1 MEEKHQV
8 MLYPIGIQDFANI
21 RESGYVYVDKTDLV
35 HRLVATGKYYFLSRP
50 RRFGKSLL
58 VSTLEA
64 YFQGKK
70 ELFQGLAIENL
81 EQDWNSYPVLHLDL
95 SGKEYNGIDD
105 LDVSLDQH
113 LCQWEQSFGFEKRY
127 PMADARFKD
136 VIDAAYEKTGKPVV
150 ILIDEYDKPLLDAAG
165 NEPLREA
172 FRSRLQGFY
181 SVMKSRD
188 GKLRFG
194 FLTGVTKLG
203 KLSIFSGLNNL
214 NDISMANQYADVCG
228 ISEDDLHAYFDGS
241 VEEMASTNGMSKEEC
256 YAKLK
261 DYYDGYHFSIK
272 CPDIY
277 NPFSL
282 LSALYQQEFKDFWYE
297 TGTPTF
303 VVKAL
308 RQGKFNLENLTLDRV
323 PASALGGVNA
333 DDSDPVP
340 VLYQSGYLTIKSYDE
355 RRQRYS
361 LKYPNQEVERGFMEC
376 LAKTYVPTAS
386 YYSPFD
392 VQKFVDDF
400 EKGDA
405 EDLMKRFEA
414 FFADADY
421 AIVGD
426 AELYFQ
432 NTMYVMCKLMGQFVQ
447 VERHTSAGRMDIV
460 VQTEKYIYV
469 MELKM
474 DASADEA
481 LQQIEDKGYAKPFAT
496 DPRQLF
502 KIGVNFASA
511 TRRIEEWKIR
521 QTDMVGVIHDDI
533 GVLGEHRNAGR

>member
-1 MEEKHQV
+1 
-8 MLYPIGIQDFANI
+8 MLYPIGIQNFEKI
-21 RESGYVYVDKTDLV
+21 RRNGYVYVDKTELIYNIV
-35 HRLVATGKYYFLSRP
+35 KTGGYYFLSRP

-70 ELFQGLAIENL
+70 ELFQGLAVESL
-81 EQDWNSYPVLHLDL
+81 EKDWNAYPVLHLDL
-95 SGKEYNGIDD
+95 SGKTYNSMDD
-105 LDVSLDQH
+105 LEVRLDRH
-113 LCQWEQSFGFEKRY
+113 LSQWEALFGFEKRY
-127 PMADARFKD
+127 PMADARFSD
-136 VIDAAYEKTGKPVV
+136 VIDAAYEKTGRQVV

-165 NEPLREA
+165 NKSLRET
-172 FRSRLQGFY
+172 FRSCLQGFY
-181 SVMKSRD
+181 SVMKSQD
-188 GKLRFG
+188 GKLRLG

-214 NDISMANQYADVCG
+214 KDISMDHRYADICG
-228 ISEDDLHAYFDGS
+228 ISETDLHAYFDES
-241 VEEMASTNGMSKEEC
+241 VEEMASANGMSKEEC

-261 DYYDGYHFSIK
+261 DYYDGYHFSVK

-282 LSALYQQEFKDFWYE
+282 LSALDQQEFKDYWYE

-405 EDLMKRFEA
+405 EGLMKRFEA

-432 NTMYVMCKLMGQFVQ
+432 NTMYVMCKLMGQLVQ

-474 DASADEA
+474 DSSADEA
-481 LQQIEDKGYAKPFAT
+481 LQQIEDKGYAKPFVA
-496 DPRQLF
+496 DPRKLF
-502 KIGVNFASA
+502 RIGVNFASA
-511 TRRIEEWKIR
+511 TRRIEEWKI
-521 QTDMVGVIHDDI
+521 Q
-533 GVLGEHRNAGR
+533 

>member
-1 MEEKHQV
+1 
-8 MLYPIGIQDFANI
+8 MLYPIGIQNFEDI
-21 RESGYVYVDKTDLV
+21 RRNGYVYVDKTDLI
-35 HRLVATGKYYFLSRP
+35 HRIVSTGKYYFLSRP

-58 VSTLEA
+58 ISTLEA

-70 ELFQGLAIENL
+70 ALFQGLAIENL
-81 EQDWNSYPVLHLDL
+81 EKDWNTYPVLHLDF
-95 SGKEYNGIDD
+95 SGVTYTSVEILDEKMNDT
-105 LDVSLDQH
+105 LDV
-113 LCQWEQSFGFEKRY
+113 WEQRFGKNEGFKT
-127 PMADARFKD
+127 DSIRFRRI
-136 VIDAAYEKTGKPVV
+136 IDAAYEQCGKQVV

-181 SVMKSRD
+181 SVMKSQD

-214 NDISMANQYADVCG
+214 NDISMDNQYADICG
-228 ISEDDLHAYFDGS
+228 ISEDDLHAYFDAG

-261 DYYDGYHFSIK
+261 EHYDGYHFSTK

-282 LSALYQQEFKDFWYE
+282 LSALYQREFRDFWYE

-308 RQGKFNLENLTLDRV
+308 KQGKFNLEDLTLEGV

-333 DDSDPVP
+333 DDSDPIP
-340 VLYQSGYLTIKSYDE
+340 VLYQSGYLTIQSYDE
-355 RRQRYS
+355 RWQSYT
-361 LKYPNQEVERGFMEC
+361 LKYPNREVERGFMEG
-376 LAKTYVPTAS
+376 LANVYVPSARYKRT
-386 YYSPFD
+386 FM
-392 VQKFVDDF
+392 VRRFVEDF

-405 EDLMKRFEA
+405 EGLMKRFEA

-421 AIVGD
+421 EIVGD

-447 VERHTSAGRMDIV
+447 VERHTSNGRMDIL

-481 LQQIEDKGYAKPFAT
+481 LQQIEEKGYAKPFAA
-496 DPRQLF
+496 DSRKLF
-502 KIGVNFASA
+502 KIGVGFSSK
-511 TRRIEEWKIR
+511 TRRIEEWKI
-521 QTDMVGVIHDDI
+521 Q
-533 GVLGEHRNAGR
+533 

>member
-1 MEEKHQV
+1 MCRYRGNAEKRKT
-8 MLYPIGIQDFANI
+8 MLYPIGIQSFGKI
-21 RESGYVYVDKTDLV
+21 REGGYVYVDKTDLIYNIV
-35 HRLVATGKYYFLSRP
+35 KTGGYYFLSRP

-58 VSTLEA
+58 VSTLKA

-81 EQDWNSYPVLHLDL
+81 EKDWNSYPVLHLDL
-95 SGKEYNGIDD
+95 SGVTYTSVEILDEKMNDT
-105 LDVSLDQH
+105 LDV
-113 LCQWEQSFGFEKRY
+113 WEQRFGKNEGFKT
-127 PMADARFKD
+127 DSIRFRRI
-136 VIDAAYEKTGKPVV
+136 IDAAYEQCGKQVV
-150 ILIDEYDKPLLDAAG
+150 VLIDEYDKPLLDAAG

-181 SVMKSRD
+181 SVMKSQD

-214 NDISMANQYADVCG
+214 NDISMDYRYADICG
-228 ISEDDLHAYFDGS
+228 ISESDLHAYFDGS
-241 VEEMASTNGMSKEEC
+241 VQEMADANRMSKEEC
-256 YAKLK
+256 YARLK
-261 DYYDGYHFSIK
+261 DYYDGYHFCEESE
-272 CPDIY
+272 DIY

-282 LSALYQQEFKDFWYE
+282 LSALNGQRFRDYWYE

-323 PASALGGVNA
+323 PYSALGGVNA
-333 DDSDPVP
+333 DDSDPIP
-340 VLYQSGYLTIKSYDE
+340 VLYQRGYLTIQSYDE
-355 RRQRYS
+355 RWQSYI

-376 LAKTYVPTAS
+376 LAKTYVPSAS
-386 YYSPFD
+386 YNSPFS
-392 VQKFVDDF
+392 VQKFVEDF
-400 EKGDA
+400 ENGDA
-405 EDLMKRFEA
+405 EGLMKRFAA

-421 AIVGD
+421 AIAGD

-432 NTMYVMCKLMGQFVQ
+432 NTMYIMCKLMGQLVQ
-447 VERHTSAGRMDIV
+447 VERHTSNGRMDIL

-481 LQQIEDKGYAKPFAT
+481 LQQIEEKGYAKPFAA
-496 DPRQLF
+496 DSRKLF
-502 KIGVNFASA
+502 RIGVNFSSS
-511 TRRIEEWKIR
+511 TRRIEEWKI
-521 QTDMVGVIHDDI
+521 
-533 GVLGEHRNAGR
+533 A